1 MKAGKL
7 LSSPFS
13 ALDDWSSRPVSV
25 LGVSAAR
32 ALLGFVCFMYYVS
45 QYSDR
50 RYLFGPDGVLPHDEF
65 VDQLRASGTFSLY
78 SWSSAPLWSDLV
90 FHAGAL
96 IALAVMLG
104 IGGRCGLA
112 VHWVFLWSIYQRQTV
127 LLDGGENLA
136 YLVIPMLLLTRCYDR
151 LAFSTGTARR
161 LARRLPGGVRAVSTP
176 LHNLGVVA
184 IGVQICLVYM
194 VSGLYKVQ
202 GQVWQ
207 DGTALFY
214 ILRLPE
220 FTLPGVSELVYGSDT
235 LVYAATYS
243 SVLFQVYFPL
253 GILVRRVRPWA
264 ALVSIGFHLSIAV
277 LMGLTSFAL
286 TMVACDLIFLSG
298 GIERTLTLARRARRR
313 VMRRWTGSGPGGND
327 PGGKDAPG
335 TSGTPGSASGDAPP
349 HDELDKVTAGLPSGE
364 RAREDEVPGTHPAAV
379 GKATGVHR

>member
-1 MKAGKL
+1 MKANKL
-7 LSSPFS
+7 LSTPFS

-50 RYLFGPDGVLPHDEF
+50 RYLFGPDGVLPHDDF
-65 VDQLRASGTFSLY
+65 VRQLRDSGTFSIY

-96 IALAVMLG
+96 VAMAVMLG

-136 YLVIPMLLLTRCYDR
+136 YLVIPMLMLTRCYDR

-161 LARRLPGGVRAVSTP
+161 LTRRLPGGVRAVSTP

-184 IGVQICLVYM
+184 ICVQICLVYM

-220 FTLPGVSELVYGSDT
+220 FTLPGVSEHVYGNDL

-253 GILVRRVRPWA
+253 GILVRRLRPWA

-298 GIERTLTLARRARRR
+298 GIERTLTLARRAFKR
-313 VMRRWTGSGPGGND
+313 VTRLRNGSGPGGD
-327 PGGKDAPG
+327 DSGRDDWPGP
-335 TSGTPGSASGDAPP
+335 SGTPGSDTDRTEDQNGHCPAVVP
-349 HDELDKVTAGLPSGE
+349 EPSPTPGGH
-364 RAREDEVPGTHPAAV
+364 REPGVLAKSTE
-379 GKATGVHR
+379 